1 MEQADSA
8 SSRPGGRDYALMGIL
23 ALGALVFRLAF
34 LSAPRV
40 LTGDEGHYAESLFRF
55 LHGRFLEGVSD
66 YWSFLY
72 PFAAIP
78 FGYLARDAET
88 GLRLL
93 SAFSG
98 AALVIPSMAIARRLW
113 GGRAA
118 LFAGLLVALHPNLIS
133 FSAAALTES
142 FYALLLVCA
151 LYLVLRG
158 TDDGGARRFAAAGA
172 VLGLAFLVRPES
184 VSVLVLFGIFA
195 VAGTGRAGVTGGA
208 GATSGMGARAFVPA
222 ARARRAIAMALLF
235 AVALIPYVLLLR
247 AATGAW
253 TTGSKAAVNLSSPVI
268 WQDDLAREE
277 YVYRLNDEGTA
288 RRIDDLARE
297 SVLAVLWRQKGAIA
311 ARYPARIVEGIRLF
325 PMLFAS
331 PILFLLVPLGLF
343 GRRWR
348 RRDRGT
354 ELLLVALGL
363 FPFAFYSLFR
373 VELRYL
379 VPYLP
384 VYLLWAGAGCAVI
397 LDRLAARV
405 SRKRAVAAT
414 LAGLVFL
421 GLAPYTVH
429 RYLVTGKTQ
438 PLVWKEIGRWIADG
452 DAAAPRILAPSGCS
466 IGYYA
471 GNPEATF
478 IPWTD
483 PAGLVRYARLRGYD
497 RLVVDETYLRDAR
510 PALRA
515 IVDDPPPGLE
525 ALGEFRN
532 RAGGRIVVYRIET
545 SP

>member
-1 MEQADSA
+1 
-8 SSRPGGRDYALMGIL
+8 MGIL
-23 ALGALVFRLAF
+23 VLGALVFRIVF

-98 AALVIPSMAIARRLW
+98 AALVVPSMMIARRLW
-113 GGRAA
+113 GNRAA
-118 LFAGLLVALHPNLIS
+118 VFAGLFVALHPNLIS
-133 FSAAALTES
+133 YSAAALTEAL
-142 FYALLLVCA
+142 YALLLMCA

-158 TDDGGARRFAAAGA
+158 GEDGGAGRHAAAGGI
-172 VLGLAFLVRPES
+172 LGLAFLVRPES
-184 VSVLVLFGIFA
+184 VAVLVLFGIFA
-195 VAGTGRAGVTGGA
+195 AVATGRAVA
-208 GATSGMGARAFVPA
+208 GSISPG

-297 SVLAVLWRQKGAIA
+297 SALAVLWREKGAIA
-311 ARYPARIVEGIRLF
+311 ARYPAKFAEGLRLF
-325 PMLFAS
+325 PMLFAN
-331 PILFLLVPLGLF
+331 PILFLLVPLGLL

-348 RRDRGT
+348 RENRGA

-384 VYLLWAGAGCAVI
+384 VYLLWAGAGCAVL
-397 LDRLAARV
+397 LDRFAARV
-405 SRKRAVAAT
+405 SRKRAVAAA

-429 RYLVTGKTQ
+429 RYLVTGRTQ
-438 PLVWKEIGRWIADG
+438 PLEWKEIGRWIAAG
-452 DAAAPRILAPSGCS
+452 DAAAPRILARSGCS
-466 IGYYA
+466 ISYYA

-497 RLVVDETYLRDAR
+497 RLVVDETYVRSAR
-510 PALRA
+510 PTLRS
-515 IVDDPPPGLE
+515 ILDDPPPGLE

-532 RAGGRIVVYRIET
+532 RAGGRIVVYRVEA